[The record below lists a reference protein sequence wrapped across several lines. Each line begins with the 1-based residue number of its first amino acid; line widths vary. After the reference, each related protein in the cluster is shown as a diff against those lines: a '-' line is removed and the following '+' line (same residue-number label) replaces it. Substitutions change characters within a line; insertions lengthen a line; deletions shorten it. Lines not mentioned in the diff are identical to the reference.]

1 MTIATIDIANLK
13 FDFFPSVGEAVEHAD
28 KIDALVVK
36 QPEDLDNLSGPQQVA
51 VYNALVTELNK
62 FGFSLG
68 FTKRFSDKAA
78 ARKRI
83 LFSLFDLFKA
93 RSEEAKKA
101 PAAPKAKKEKAAP
114 KARKPRG
121 MRFVFP
127 AFDEI
132 KTVREGTNRHKLIQ
146 MLSSE
151 NGATFEECLAATW
164 GQKKDM
170 DEETQRKTCYEAI
183 RLIHYYVGYGMTQDE
198 EGRIK
203 LKTKNGK

>member
-1 MTIATIDIANLK
+1 MTVATIDLANMK
-13 FDFFPSVGEAVEHAD
+13 FDFFPSVAEAVEHAD

-36 QPEDLDNLSGPQQVA
+36 QPEDLDSLSGSQQVS

-62 FGFSLG
+62 FGFSLS
-68 FTKRFSDKAA
+68 FTKRFSDKAT

-83 LFSLFDLFKA
+83 LVSLFDLFKA

-101 PAAPKAKKEKAAP
+101 QAAP

-127 AFDEI
+127 AADEI

-164 GQKKDM
+164 GQNKEM